1 VSQPKPR
8 SGSSLA
14 ITILAILMAVVG
26 LYAIGLVFGGTI
38 TDPNVMI
45 LYVTV
50 AVLAFTFVLLTMTRM
65 RRGIRIGAYT
75 PPKVLSIVK
84 CGQCSFKQI
93 KNFALGDFV
102 FKTLGK
108 CTQCTTGD
116 LSISGIYTEGL
127 PKK

>member
-1 VSQPKPR
+1 M
-8 SGSSLA
+8 A
-14 ITILAILMAVVG
+14 IVG
-26 LYAIGLVFGGTI
+26 LYAIGLVFNNTI

-50 AVLAFTFVLLTMTRM
+50 AVLAFTFVLLSMTRM
-65 RRGIRIGAYT
+65 RRGIRLGMYT
-75 PPKVLSIVK
+75 PPKVMSVVK

-93 KNFALGDFV
+93 KNFAIGDFV

-116 LSISGIYTEGL
+116 LSINGIYTEGP

>member
-1 VSQPKPR
+1 MAIA
-8 SGSSLA
+8 GIYTLGLA
-14 ITILAILMAVVG
+14 FGVGDPTLQVLYLTIS
-26 LYAIGLVFGGTI
+26 
-38 TDPNVMI
+38 
-45 LYVTV
+45 
-50 AVLAFTFVLLTMTRM
+50 VLAFTFVLLSFTRM
-65 RRGIRIGAYT
+65 RRGVRIGAYN

-93 KNFALGDFV
+93 KNFVAGDFV

-116 LSISGIYTEGL
+116 LSINGIYTEGP